1 MEFYILPIFQV
12 QSKNKSIFRHLG
24 NRKLNSY
31 IPFLRNYLREYSSTW
46 EVEANKGKVRICSP
60 KNTVDWNKKKRL
72 QSRGPQA
79 KEATDEERENM
90 KEREDL

>member
-1 MEFYILPIFQV
+1 M
-12 QSKNKSIFRHLG
+12 
-24 NRKLNSY
+24 
-31 IPFLRNYLREYSSTW
+31 
-46 EVEANKGKVRICSP
+46 EANKGKVRICSP

-79 KEATDEERENM
+79 KEATDEDRENM